1 MKYYSTKDRTL
12 RKTLKEAVI
21 QGLAEDNGLFMP
33 EIIPV
38 LEGSLLRDMQR
49 MSFQEIS
56 LIVAKSFIGTDI
68 PSADL
73 EEITLDA
80 INFDTP
86 LVHLHDRIYSLELFH
101 GPTLAFKDV
110 GARFMARLLGYFIR
124 GYTREV
130 NVLVAT
136 SGDTGSAVANG
147 FWKVPG
153 IRVHILYPKG
163 LVSTIQEHQFTT
175 LGENISALEIEGNF
189 DDCQRLVKTAFLDHE
204 LNSRLTLT
212 SANSI
217 NIARLLPQSFYYFN
231 GYARLGSPSQD
242 LIISVP
248 SGNFGNLT
256 AAIIA
261 GKMGLPCKKFI
272 AATNINDVVPEYLK
286 TGKYK
291 PRPSKAT
298 IANAMDVGN
307 PSNFERILDL
317 YGHSHSEICEH
328 LSGHSY
334 TDDQMRETIRNVYS
348 RFGYIL
354 DPHGAA
360 GYQAL
365 ADYVIKDYT
374 SKPGDSTGF
383 FIETAHPVKFADI
396 VEGVIGEKIEIPASL
411 QEAMNKTPAKNKL
424 SADYKDLRDYLFSL

>member
-1 MKYYSTKDRTL
+1 MKYYSTKNRS
-12 RKTLKEAVI
+12 LKKSLEEAVI
-21 QGLAEDNGLFMP
+21 QGISEDKGLFMP
-33 EIIPV
+33 ETIPV
-38 LEGSLLRDMQR
+38 LKGSLLRDMQR
-49 MSFQEIS
+49 MNFREIS
-56 LIVAKSFIGTDI
+56 LIIAKNFFGTDI
-68 PSADL
+68 SSADL
-73 EEITLDA
+73 EKIILDA
-80 INFDTP
+80 INFETP
-86 LVHLHDRIYSLELFH
+86 LVHIHDSIYTLELFH

-110 GARFMARLLGYFIR
+110 GARFMARLLGYFIK
-124 GYTREV
+124 GYNREV
-130 NVLVAT
+130 DVLVAT

-153 IRVHILYPKG
+153 IRVHILYPMG

-175 LGENISALEIEGNF
+175 LGENISALEIAGNF

-242 LIISVP
+242 LVISVP

-261 GKMGLPCKKFI
+261 GKMGLPCKRFI

-286 TGKYK
+286 TGQYK
-291 PRPSKAT
+291 PRPSEAT

-317 YGHSHSEICEH
+317 YGHSHPKISEAI
-328 LSGHSY
+328 SGYSY
-334 TDDQMRETIRNVYS
+334 TDDQIREIIGRIYKKY
-348 RFGYIL
+348 GYLL
-354 DPHGAA
+354 DPHGAT

-365 ADYVIKDYT
+365 ADHSHNNPSHI
-374 SKPGDSTGF
+374 GF
-383 FIETAHPVKFADI
+383 FIETANPAKFADI
-396 VEGVIGEKIEIPASL
+396 VEGVIGKKIEIPPSL
-411 QEAMNKTPAKNKL
+411 KEAMNKTPVKIKL
-424 SADYKDLRDYLFSL
+424 STDYKYIRDYLISL